1 MHPGEGGSRIGRPY
15 ERRKT
20 WRFTPKAEL
29 PVSFRDCDGGVRL
42 TNDAP
47 GRPDQGRRLT
57 KAERKDQARRERE
70 EIQRRLASKRRTRTL
85 TIAVGVVVVVA
96 AILAATLLAGD
107 GIATPKELL
116 QQATQ
121 SADAAG
127 CGDVTTTAPF
137 DPADQDRV
145 HIGGGNVSGPP
156 LSQYA
161 TTPPAS
167 GPHADVP
174 LPAGVYDSLTLS
186 ELYRSIHSLE
196 HGATVVWYDPAAST
210 NDVAQ
215 LIDFYDR
222 RLQDAAIGQ
231 DRVILA
237 PYDFP
242 GDPAGIL
249 PDGTQMALVA
259 WHRLQTCASVDL
271 AVAYD
276 FTSQYSFPTAGGRSY
291 KGEAPEAGA
300 AI

>member
-1 MHPGEGGSRIGRPY
+1 M
-15 ERRKT
+15 
-20 WRFTPKAEL
+20 
-29 PVSFRDCDGGVRL
+29 RL

-70 EIQRRLASKRRTRTL
+70 EIQRRLASRRRTRTL
-85 TIAVGVVVVVA
+85 VIAVGAVVVVA
-96 AILAATLLAGD
+96 AVLAATLLSSGG
-107 GIATPKELL
+107 GIPTPQELL
-116 QQATQ
+116 QQAAQAT
-121 SADAAG
+121 DGAG

-137 DPADQDRV
+137 DPADQDRI
-145 HIGGGNVSGPP
+145 HIGGGNVAGPP
-156 LSQYA
+156 LSQYP

-174 LPAGVYDSLTLS
+174 LPGGVYDSLTLS

-196 HGATVVWYDPAAST
+196 HGATVVWYDPTAPA
-210 NDVAQ
+210 NEVAR

-222 RLQDAAIGQ
+222 RLQDAEVGQ
-231 DRVILA
+231 DRVIVA

-242 GDPAGIL
+242 GDSGGIL

-259 WHRLQTCASVDL
+259 WHRLRTCASVDL

-276 FTSQYSFPTAGGRSY
+276 FTSGYSFPTAGGRAY
-291 KGEAPEAGA
+291 TGEAPEAGA